1 MAMKTTTKLLTGVA
15 ALTGAALTLRWQMRR
30 WFTEQPRVV
39 LLRRVAPHIE
49 LRRYEPM
56 VVAGTVVSAN
66 VAGSG
71 ERARL
76 AARARLGAFLV
87 GKNHRREDVRDE
99 GRAHGARGLVRARSA
114 HVKQGRETFAT
125 TTPVLELLSRE
136 HPDARRA
143 LCVVMPAGRDLA
155 SLPIPDDDRV
165 LLEEMPA
172 RVVGVI
178 RWRGASDDE
187 IVREKADELLAFLQG
202 AGYEVREGAIVAASY
217 DPPTTL
223 RSLRRNEVW
232 LEVIVAE

>member
-1 MAMKTTTKLLTGVA
+1 MKASTKALTGVA
-15 ALTGAALTLRWQMRR
+15 AVAGAALTIRWQMRR
-30 WFTEQPRVV
+30 WFTEQPRCVR
-39 LLRRVAPHIE
+39 LRKITPHVE

-56 VVAGTVVSAN
+56 VVAGTVVPSD
-66 VAGSG
+66 G

-87 GKNHRREDVRDE
+87 GKNHKHEEVRAD
-99 GRAHGARGLVRARSA
+99 HTRGLLRRA

-136 HPDARRA
+136 HPEARRA
-143 LCVVMPAGRDLA
+143 LCVAMPAGRKLD

-172 RVVGVI
+172 RVVGVL
-178 RWRGASDDE
+178 RWRGANDDE
-187 IVREKADELLAFLQG
+187 TVRERADELLATLKG
-202 AGYEVREGAIVAASY
+202 AGYEVREGAVISASY